1 MEPIVIE
8 DDETSTQMNN
18 SSLIYKILFWIFLF
32 AFVCSLIYIF
42 LFSNIKD
49 TEKLTTL
56 KLQTLI
62 GKNPEQYQKFVQR
75 KRSEQSL
82 ADWNARQERKRSE
95 QSFADWKAR
104 LRPQQQVDQSTYG
117 QSLMSLG

>member
-32 AFVCSLIYIF
+32 AFVCSLLYIF

-49 TEKLTTL
+49 TEKPTTQD
-56 KLQTLI
+56 LQTFI
-62 GKNPEQYQKFVQR
+62 TDNQQQYNKFLRR
-75 KRSEQSL
+75 KRSEM
-82 ADWNARQERKRSE
+82 
-95 QSFADWKAR
+95 SFADWKAT
-104 LRPQQQVDQSTYG
+104 LPGGGKYTPPQQQQQQVDPSKFG
-117 QSLMSLG
+117 QMGPYANFG